1 MPNLNFLIFNAIR
14 TGGYLRRKFTIPY
27 VGGYCPNV
35 TSFLS
40 LTMFTGFF
48 RVYFTLSAVL
58 FAGAYSVSAQPNTAV
73 TNNIERAH
81 TLLNDVFAELNY
93 NNSVGDIKMHI
104 KGTYNYE
111 GMSNK
116 PGSARS
122 FMMNG
127 DIVIS
132 DGGEK
137 LVRKDSFSR
146 SGEDLI
152 TSLYDIDDE
161 HINVKEAG
169 EELKLTTKDKDKY
182 LYKSLVFSPNLLM
195 QVLLQDAS
203 RNSFISTTDKYHI
216 IRHNNASGEALFL
229 YINANTY
236 FLERIDQPMY
246 DVVNG
251 DFYRSIFYSKYDVQ
265 DGYQVPGKIVV
276 KRDTNI
282 VYDLDIELKEIL
294 PRVEY
299 GTVRLSQKNIGDWL
313 YLVLMPKWNHKSV
326 IADMKDYLVV
336 FEPPGNP
343 EAGYTLLDNIKRAY
357 PGKEIKYLVVS
368 HLHPDLMGGV
378 RPFMEEGVT
387 IVTTEGN
394 RSYFQDIAIN
404 RHLFSEDV
412 RVKKFITPKFQF
424 VVLNKQ
430 EIRSGERIIQLYLLN
445 KQSHHTD
452 EYIVSYIPQEKMLIQ
467 SDLVK
472 TWDLKENRNPDRK
485 EKGLME
491 FIDANKINVKQIVQ
505 SWPLEKAPHVVDF
518 NDVKPQ
524 SDSKLLK
531 GSKKV
536 LEVFN

>member
-1 MPNLNFLIFNAIR
+1 
-14 TGGYLRRKFTIPY
+14 
-27 VGGYCPNV
+27 
-35 TSFLS
+35 
-40 LTMFTGFF
+40 MFKGFF
-48 RVYFTLSAVL
+48 GDYFILTIAAMLITGSL
-58 FAGAYSVSAQPNTAV
+58 SAQPNTAV

-81 TLLNDVFAELNY
+81 TLLNDVYGELNY
-93 NNSVGDIKMHI
+93 NNSVGDVKMHI

-116 PGSARS
+116 PGSARA
-122 FMMNG
+122 FMMSG
-127 DIVIS
+127 DIEIS

-146 SGEDLI
+146 TGEDII
-152 TSLYDIDDE
+152 TSFYDIDAG
-161 HINVKEAG
+161 HLNVSEAG
-169 EELKLTTKDKDKY
+169 EELKLTDKDKDKY
-182 LYKSLVFSPNLLM
+182 LYKSLIFSPNLLL

-203 RNSFISTTDKYHI
+203 RNTFISTADKYHI
-216 IRHNNASGEALFL
+216 IRHNNSSGEALFL
-229 YINANTY
+229 YINSNSY
-236 FLERIDQPMY
+236 FLERIDQPAY

-251 DFYRSIFYSKYDVQ
+251 DHYRSIIYSKYDIQ
-265 DGYQVPGKIVV
+265 DGYQVPGKITI
-276 KRDTNI
+276 KRDSNI
-282 VYDLDIELKEIL
+282 IYDLDIELKEIL

-299 GTVRLSQKNIGDWL
+299 GTARLTQKNIGDWL
-313 YLVLMPKWNHKSV
+313 YLVLMPGWNHKSV
-326 IADMKDYLVV
+326 IADMKDYMVV
-336 FEPPGNP
+336 FEPPGTP

-394 RSYFQDIAIN
+394 RQYFQEIATN
-404 RHLFSEDV
+404 RHMFSKDV

-424 VVLNKQ
+424 VILNKQ
-430 EIRSGERIIQLYLLN
+430 EIRSGDRVIQLYLLN
-445 KQSHHTD
+445 KQSNHTD
-452 EYIVSYIPQEKMLIQ
+452 EYIVSYIPQEKLLIE

-472 TWDLKENRNPDRK
+472 TWDLKEGRKPDRK

-491 FIDANKINVKQIVQ
+491 FIDANKINVKQIIQ

-518 NDVKPQ
+518 DQVKPE

>member
-1 MPNLNFLIFNAIR
+1 
-14 TGGYLRRKFTIPY
+14 
-27 VGGYCPNV
+27 
-35 TSFLS
+35 
-40 LTMFTGFF
+40 MFKGFF
-48 RVYFTLSAVL
+48 RDFYTLSAAVLLSAGGL
-58 FAGAYSVSAQPNTAV
+58 FAQSNTAV

-81 TLLNDVFAELNY
+81 TLLNDVYGELNY
-93 NNSVGDIKMHI
+93 NNSVGDVKMHI

-111 GMSNK
+111 GMSTK
-116 PGSARS
+116 PGSSRA
-122 FMMNG
+122 FMMSSE
-127 DIVIS
+127 IELS
-132 DGGEK
+132 DGGGK

-152 TSLYDIDDE
+152 TSLYDIDAE

-169 EELKLTTKDKDKY
+169 EELKMTEKDKDKY
-182 LYKSLVFSPNLLM
+182 LYKSLVFSPNLLL
-195 QVLLQDAS
+195 QVMLEDAS
-203 RNSFISTTDKYHI
+203 RNTFISTADNYHI
-216 IRHNNASGEALFL
+216 IRHNNSSGDALFL
-229 YINANTY
+229 YINSNTY

-251 DFYRSIFYSKYDVQ
+251 DYYRTITYSKYDIQ
-265 DGYQVPGKIVV
+265 DGYQVPGKITI
-276 KRDTNI
+276 KRDSNI
-282 VYDLDIELKEIL
+282 IYDLEIELKEIL

-299 GTVRLSQKNIGDWL
+299 GTERLTQKNIGEWVH
-313 YLVLMPKWNHKSV
+313 LVLMPKWNHKSI
-326 IADMKDYLVV
+326 IADMKDYLVI

-394 RSYFQDIAIN
+394 RPYFQDIAIN
-404 RHLFSEDV
+404 RHLFSKDV

-424 VVLNKQ
+424 VILNKQ
-430 EIRSGERIIQLYLLN
+430 EIRAGERIIQLYLLN
-445 KQSHHTD
+445 KQSNHTD
-452 EYIVSYIPQEKMLIQ
+452 EYIISYIPQDKMLIE

-472 TWDLKENRNPDRK
+472 TWDLKEGRKTDKK

-518 NDVKPQ
+518 NDVKPE

>member
-1 MPNLNFLIFNAIR
+1 
-14 TGGYLRRKFTIPY
+14 
-27 VGGYCPNV
+27 
-35 TSFLS
+35 
-40 LTMFTGFF
+40 MFKGFF
-48 RVYFTLSAVL
+48 RVYVTL
-58 FAGAYSVSAQPNTAV
+58 FAAFCWHTGGLSAQPNTAI

-81 TLLNDVFAELNY
+81 TLLNDVYAELNY
-93 NNSVGDIKMHI
+93 NNSVGDVKMHI

-111 GMSNK
+111 GMSDK
-116 PGSARS
+116 PGTARS
-122 FMMNG
+122 FMMSG
-127 DIVIS
+127 EITMG
-132 DGGEK
+132 DGGGK
-137 LVRKDSFSR
+137 LLRKDSFSR

-152 TSLYDIDDE
+152 TSFYDIDAE

-169 EELKLTTKDKDKY
+169 EELKLTTKDRDKY
-182 LYKSLVFSPNLLM
+182 RYKSLVFSPNLLL
-195 QVLLQDAS
+195 QVMLEDAS
-203 RNSFISTTDKYHI
+203 RNSFISTADKYHI

-251 DFYRSIFYSKYDVQ
+251 DHYRSIFFSKYDIQ
-265 DGYQVPGKIVV
+265 DGYQVPGKVIV
-276 KRDTNI
+276 KRDSNI
-282 VYDLDIELKEIL
+282 IYDLDIELKEIL

-299 GTVRLSQKNIGDWL
+299 GTVRLSQKNIGDWVH
-313 YLVLMPKWNHKSV
+313 LVLMPKWNHKSV
-326 IADMKDYLVV
+326 IADMKDYLVI

-378 RPFMEEGVT
+378 RPFMEEGIT

-394 RSYFQDIAIN
+394 RRYFQDVANN
-404 RHLFSEDV
+404 RHLFSKDV

-424 VVLNKQ
+424 VILNKQ
-430 EIRSGERIIQLYLLN
+430 EIRSGDRVIQLYLLN
-445 KQSHHTD
+445 KQSNHTD
-452 EYIVSYIPQEKMLIQ
+452 EYIISYIPQEKMLIQ

-472 TWDLKENRNPDRK
+472 TWDLKENRKPDRK

-505 SWPLEKAPHVVDF
+505 SWQLEKAPDVVDF
-518 NDVKPQ
+518 SQVKPQ

-531 GSKKV
+531 GTKKV

>member
-1 MPNLNFLIFNAIR
+1 
-14 TGGYLRRKFTIPY
+14 
-27 VGGYCPNV
+27 
-35 TSFLS
+35 
-40 LTMFTGFF
+40 MFKGFF
-48 RVYFTLSAVL
+48 REYFTLSAVL
-58 FAGAYSVSAQPNTAV
+58 TIVAGSLSAQPNVAV

-81 TLLNDVFAELNY
+81 TLLNDVYGELNY
-93 NNSVGDIKMHI
+93 NNSVGDVKMHI

-116 PGSARS
+116 PGSARA
-122 FMMNG
+122 FMMSG
-127 DIVIS
+127 DIELG
-132 DGGEK
+132 DGGGK

-146 SGEDLI
+146 TGEDI
-152 TSLYDIDDE
+152 IASFYDIDEE
-161 HINVKEAG
+161 HINIKEAG
-169 EELKLTTKDKDKY
+169 EELKLTDKDKDRY
-182 LYKSLVFSPNLLM
+182 LYKSLVFSPNLLL

-203 RNSFISTTDKYHI
+203 RNSFISTTDNYHI
-216 IRHNNASGEALFL
+216 IRHNNASGDAYFL

-251 DFYRSIFYSKYDVQ
+251 DYYRSIFFSKYDIQ
-265 DGYQVPGKIVV
+265 DGYQVPGKVII
-276 KRDTNI
+276 KRDSNI
-282 VYDLDIELKEIL
+282 IYDLNLELKEIL

-299 GTVRLSQKNIGDWL
+299 GTVRLSQKNIGEWL
-313 YLVLMPKWNHKSV
+313 YLVLLPKWNHKSV

-394 RSYFQDIAIN
+394 RSYFQDIAVN
-404 RHLFSEDV
+404 RHLFSKDV

-424 VVLNKQ
+424 VILNKQ
-430 EIRSGERIIQLYLLN
+430 EIRAGDRIIQLYLLN
-445 KQSHHTD
+445 KQSNHTD
-452 EYIVSYIPQEKMLIQ
+452 EYIISYIPQEKMLIE

-472 TWDLKENRNPDRK
+472 TWDLKEGRKTDKK

-491 FIDANKINVKQIVQ
+491 FIEANKINVKQIMQ
-505 SWPLEKAPHVVDF
+505 SWPLEKAPHVVEFDQ
-518 NDVKPQ
+518 VKPE

>member
-1 MPNLNFLIFNAIR
+1 
-14 TGGYLRRKFTIPY
+14 
-27 VGGYCPNV
+27 
-35 TSFLS
+35 
-40 LTMFTGFF
+40 MFKGFF
-48 RVYFTLSAVL
+48 RHYFIFLPAALLST
-58 FAGAYSVSAQPNTAV
+58 SSISAQPNTAV

-81 TLLNDVFAELNY
+81 TLMNDVYGELNY
-93 NNSVGDIKMHI
+93 NNSVGDIKMRI

-116 PGSARS
+116 PGSARA
-122 FMMNG
+122 FMMSG
-127 DIVIS
+127 DIEIS
-132 DGGEK
+132 EGGGK

-146 SGEDLI
+146 TGEEII
-152 TSLYDIDDE
+152 TSLYDIDAT
-161 HINVKEAG
+161 HLNVSEAG
-169 EELKLTTKDKDKY
+169 EDLKLTDKDKDKY
-182 LYKSLVFSPNLLM
+182 LYKSLIFSPNLLL

-203 RNSFISTTDKYHI
+203 RNTFISTADKYHI

-229 YINANTY
+229 YINSNTY
-236 FLERIDQPMY
+236 FLERIDQPVY

-251 DFYRSIFYSKYDVQ
+251 DYYRSVFYSKYDIQ
-265 DGYQVPGKIVV
+265 DGYQVPGKVV
-276 KRDTNI
+276 IKRDSNI
-282 VYDLDIELKEIL
+282 IYDLDIELKEIL

-299 GTVRLSQKNIGDWL
+299 GTVRLSQKNIAAWL
-313 YLVLMPKWNHKSV
+313 YLVLMPDWNHKSV
-326 IADMKDYLVV
+326 IADMKDYLVL
-336 FEPPGNP
+336 FDPPGTP

-394 RSYFQDIAIN
+394 RPYFQEIANN
-404 RHLFSEDV
+404 RHLFSKDV

-424 VVLNKQ
+424 VILNKQ
-430 EIRSGERIIQLYLLN
+430 EIRSGDRVIQLYLLN
-445 KQSHHTD
+445 KQSNHTD
-452 EYIVSYIPQEKMLIQ
+452 EYIISYIPQEKMLIE

-472 TWDLKENRNPDRK
+472 TWDLKEGRKTDRK

-505 SWPLEKAPHVVDF
+505 SWPLEKAPHVVEFDQ
-518 NDVKPQ
+518 VKPE
-524 SDSKLLK
+524 SDNKLLK